1 MARAHRPLTSRPNT
15 RLQPFRFPT
24 IKHQLRQTCLTE
36 ESIHE
41 LLGHSPSHTAAHW
54 YQRPY
59 DKNQRDGHSNIK
71 QSLQQASPLIEPWL
85 NHQEEHDRKRNTGK
99 TQECTTKFETIEL
112 SVKGDESDAE
122 AHAEIG
128 DHGEQVVCDLTD

>member
-41 LLGHSPSHTAAHW
+41 LLGFTAQIHRKFAFERKVSEQEHSIANPHNLQDIYCPEVSSRGEIFDKIYRQRHDSANGQQSSYDSDSHS
-54 YQRPY
+54 RI
-59 DKNQRDGHSNIK
+59 DDFRL
-71 QSLQQASPLIEPWL
+71 SL
-85 NHQEEHDRKRNTGK
+85 HDVK
-99 TQECTTKFETIEL
+99 T
-112 SVKGDESDAE
+112 
-122 AHAEIG
+122 
-128 DHGEQVVCDLTD
+128 

>member
-41 LLGHSPSHTAAHW
+41 LLGRDARREPS
-54 YQRPY
+54 
-59 DKNQRDGHSNIK
+59 
-71 QSLQQASPLIEPWL
+71 
-85 NHQEEHDRKRNTGK
+85 
-99 TQECTTKFETIEL
+99 
-112 SVKGDESDAE
+112 ESDNSADDVPNQLR
-122 AHAEIG
+122 IPT
-128 DHGEQVVCDLTD
+128 CDLGMSFIEASREHARSFLDLLGVIEVIKEWDGNCESHRDAWM

>member
-41 LLGHSPSHTAAHW
+41 LLGCGSITPLLPLFVMTCLYFS
-54 YQRPY
+54 YLLVGQRRFGP
-59 DKNQRDGHSNIK
+59 RHHIFV
-71 QSLQQASPLIEPWL
+71 
-85 NHQEEHDRKRNTGK
+85 R
-99 TQECTTKFETIEL
+99 
-112 SVKGDESDAE
+112 
-122 AHAEIG
+122 
-128 DHGEQVVCDLTD
+128 